1 MTDLLVAVVALG
13 AVVGAALKTK
23 QFGDVTTL
31 NWPSAM
37 SIVLRKLQEQ
47 VSHQDQILIP
57 RDSQGLE
64 FGVIIGLSLAAGG
77 SEALGR

>member
-1 MTDLLVAVVALG
+1 MIFD
-13 AVVGAALKTK
+13 
-23 QFGDVTTL
+23 
-31 NWPSAM
+31 
-37 SIVLRKLQEQ
+37 RKLQEQ